1 MALQAK
7 MLRFLECGELQRV
20 GENEVI
26 RVDVRVIAATHQ
38 NLEVVRADTER
49 NVLLV
54 RGPVP
59 GAKNGLVLISAAVR
73 PPKSA
78 AAAAG
83 GK

>member
-1 MALQAK
+1 
-7 MLRFLECGELQRV
+7 
-20 GENEVI
+20 
-26 RVDVRVIAATHQ
+26 
-38 NLEVVRADTER
+38 VRADVER

-73 PPKSA
+73 PPKTP